1 MDIRITP
8 SKLKGKLTVPPS
20 KSISHRML
28 ICAALSDGTTHIDN
42 LLECMD
48 SHATINALNA
58 LGAKIEGENGIY
70 TVNGISS
77 PSATASVDCF
87 ESGSTLRFMS
97 AAAAPAGSMAAIVS
111 RWNSAMYMTLA
122 DWNSTRTTPV
132 RMFW

>member
-1 MDIRITP
+1 MDIKITP

-48 SHATINALNA
+48 SHATINALRA

-87 ESGSTLRFMS
+87 ESGSTLRFMI
-97 AAAAPAGSMAAIVS
+97 PIQQKLFVFSMA
-111 RWNSAMYMTLA
+111 
-122 DWNSTRTTPV
+122 DP
-132 RMFW
+132 